1 MLTSAAGL
9 PARCI
14 GPLLVL
20 AGLFAGFLA
29 ASVNPLL
36 LFALAVGIPL
46 GVWLIGSVERALFAL
61 ILVIGLLPR
70 FALPVRFG
78 FTPTFLDLA
87 MIGLVV
93 AWARHQLSQ
102 SPDMPLRRA
111 PVNGP
116 LGALMMT
123 AVLTFIVGLP
133 NGVLT
138 PLVMRRFAELLF
150 SLAMIAIIVAI
161 TFNPTI
167 RGRAVRWMILIGAAS
182 AAVGIALYAMPD
194 DLAIRLLSALRP
206 FGYPSGPDVLRFIR
220 DDPALMQR
228 ATGLWIDPNAY
239 GGYLLVVG
247 LLGLPQLFAP
257 RPVMARG
264 LVLLSL
270 GLILIALVLT
280 VSRAAMLGFAIGALL
295 IGLLRYRRMLILLG
309 AIAVALLVLPPSQAL
324 VQHFVEG
331 FQGRDLATQM
341 RFGEYRDALRLIER
355 YPLLGVGFVGTP
367 DVDLY
372 IGVSSMYLLVAQQM
386 GLIGLVVFIV
396 TIGAVLLGAARA
408 WPAISSAS
416 LEHFLGTHGA
426 LVGVLFS
433 GFFDHYFF
441 NIDFHNSVMLLCLVI
456 GIAVSSQQ
464 RDLSYARK
472 PQRQLPPT
480 LGYNALR
487 GDNYG
492 HT

>member
-1 MLTSAAGL
+1 MLTSTAGL
-9 PARCI
+9 PARQI
-14 GPLLVL
+14 VPLLAL
-20 AGLFAGFLA
+20 AGLLIGFLA
-29 ASVNPLL
+29 ASVNPLIL
-36 LFALAVGIPL
+36 LALAIAIPL
-46 GVWLIGSVERALFAL
+46 GVWLISSVERALFAL
-61 ILVIGLLPR
+61 IVVIGLLPR

-87 MIGLVV
+87 MIGLVI

-111 PVNGP
+111 LVNGP
-116 LGALMMT
+116 LAALMTT
-123 AVLTFIVGLP
+123 AVVTFIVGLP
-133 NGVLT
+133 NGALT
-138 PLVMRRFAELLF
+138 PLVVRRFAELLF
-150 SLAMIAIIVAI
+150 SLTVIAIIVAI
-161 TFNPTI
+161 TFNPAI
-167 RGRAVRWMILIGAAS
+167 RGQVVHWMILVGAAS
-182 AAVGIALYAMPD
+182 AAVGIALYVMPD
-194 DLAIRLLSALRP
+194 ELAIRLLSALRT

-264 LVLLSL
+264 LAFLSL
-270 GLILIALVLT
+270 GLIVVALVLT

-295 IGLLRYRRMLILLG
+295 IGLLHYRRMLILLS
-309 AIAVALLVLPPSQAL
+309 AIALALLALPQTQTL

-372 IGVSSMYLLVAQQM
+372 IGVSSMYLLIAQQM
-386 GLIGLVVFIV
+386 GLVGLTMFIV
-396 TIGAVLLGAARA
+396 TIGAVLLGAART
-408 WPAISSAS
+408 WPAIANAS
-416 LEHFLGTHGA
+416 PEHFLGAHGA

-433 GFFDHYFF
+433 GIFDHYFF

-456 GIAVSSQQ
+456 GMAVSSQQ
-464 RDLSYARK
+464 RGLNHARK
-472 PQRQLPPT
+472 TERQPLPA
-480 LGYNALR
+480 LGYNAFN
-487 GDNYG
+487 GDNHG